1 MLVFHQWTLI
11 NSIKLNVIILD
22 NFVKLSYNCE
32 VEYGLQKTNIFY
44 IIYLFLPAR
53 AFPFDPSKVKFSLK
67 IACQDKGLRYQ
78 LKNKSKV

>member
-1 MLVFHQWTLI
+1 MDYKQQT
-11 NSIKLNVIILD
+11 
-22 NFVKLSYNCE
+22 Y
-32 VEYGLQKTNIFY
+32 FY

-78 LKNKSKV
+78 LKNKSKVQLMNCGFEV